1 MRRILS
7 GAIGYP
13 HFGQRV
19 LSDAIT
25 FPRLIFCFR
34 GTGKTLPV
42 LGSLRETVVVDPNLF
57 AVALQL
63 SLNPPHCQYSR
74 GIALEWRQSK
84 YHPALCTSLHRPT
97 LGEF

>member
-7 GAIGYP
+7 GLIGYP
-13 HFGQRV
+13 HFGQTV
-19 LSDAIT
+19 LSEGIT
-25 FPRLIFCFR
+25 FSRLTFCLW
-34 GTGKTLPV
+34 GTGKSLPV
-42 LGSLRETVVVDPNLF
+42 LGSLRETVVVVPNLF
-57 AVALQL
+57 DVALQL